1 MNTKTKRIGIVATL
15 VALAALAIAGAV
27 VFAQASYSA
36 PGSDVATSTA
46 TTAFLAKV
54 AKNLGI
60 TEAALVEAMQTAQE
74 QTVDDALAAGRITA
88 EQAAAMKERLA
99 AKQAMD
105 QLIADGVASGK
116 ITQAQADVR
125 GGPSIGGRMMA
136 GRGPMGGRSCQGPAH
151 GCGDGLGMRGGR

>member
-27 VFAQASYSA
+27 VFAQASNSA
-36 PGSDVATSTA
+36 SGSDAA
-46 TTAFLAKV
+46 TTTFLAKV

-60 TEAALVEAMQTAQE
+60 SEATLVSAMQTANE
-74 QTVDDALAAGRITA
+74 QSIDEALAAGRITA

-99 AKQAMD
+99 AKKAMD

-136 GRGPMGGRSCQGPAH
+136 GRGPMGSRGGQGFES
-151 GCGDGLGMRGGR
+151 GCGEGMMSGRGGR

>member
-27 VFAQASYSA
+27 VFAQASNSA
-36 PGSDVATSTA
+36 SGSDAA
-46 TTAFLAKV
+46 TTTFLAKV

-60 TEAALVEAMQTAQE
+60 SEATLVSAMQTANE
-74 QTVDDALAAGRITA
+74 QSIDEALAAGRITA

-99 AKQAMD
+99 AKKAMD

-116 ITQAQADVR
+116 ITQAQADLR
-125 GGPSIGGRMMA
+125 GGPSSGGPRMV
-136 GRGPMGGRSCQGPAH
+136 GRGPMGSRGGQGLES
-151 GCGDGLGMRGGR
+151 GCGEGMMSGRGGR

>member
-27 VFAQASYSA
+27 VFAQASNSA
-36 PGSDVATSTA
+36 SGSDAA
-46 TTAFLAKV
+46 TTTFLAKV

-60 TEAALVEAMQTAQE
+60 SEATLVSAMQTANE
-74 QTVDDALAAGRITA
+74 QSIDEALAAGRITA

-99 AKQAMD
+99 AKKAMD

-116 ITQAQADVR
+116 ITQAQADLR
-125 GGPSIGGRMMA
+125 DGPSSGGRIMV
-136 GRGPMGGRSCQGPAH
+136 GRGPMGSRGGQGFES
-151 GCGDGLGMRGGR
+151 GCGEGMMSGRGGR

>member
-27 VFAQASYSA
+27 VFAQASNSA

-60 TEAALVEAMQTAQE
+60 TEAALVKAMQTAQE

-99 AKQAMD
+99 AKQALD

-125 GGPSIGGRMMA
+125 GGLSIGGRMMA
-136 GRGPMGGRSCQGPAH
+136 GRGPMGGRSCQGLAD

>member
-27 VFAQASYSA
+27 VFAQASNSA
-36 PGSDVATSTA
+36 SGSDAA
-46 TTAFLAKV
+46 TTTFLAKV

-136 GRGPMGGRSCQGPAH
+136 GRGPMGSRGGQGFES
-151 GCGDGLGMRGGR
+151 GCGEGMMSGRGGR